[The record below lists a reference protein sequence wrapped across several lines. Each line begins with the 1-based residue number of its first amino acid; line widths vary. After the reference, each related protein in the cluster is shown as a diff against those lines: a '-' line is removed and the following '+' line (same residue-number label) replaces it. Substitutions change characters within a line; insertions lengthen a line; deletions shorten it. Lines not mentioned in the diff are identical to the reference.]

1 MPRLSGD
8 RRFAWVRGLRAS
20 RQGLFQVPGQLEY
33 DHDQQD
39 DDQCADD
46 ESKSILPR
54 FHDG

>member
-8 RRFAWVRGLRAS
+8 RRFARVLDLRAS

-39 DDQCADD
+39 DDPCADD
-46 ESKSILPR
+46 ESEPILPR